1 MQYDIF
7 ISYRRLNSEG
17 RIEGRD
23 IARLLEKE
31 LKLYGYNVFFD
42 YSKIRDNDFKQVILS
57 AARTCKVFLLLLTS
71 DSLTRCVNKE
81 DWVRREIIEAH
92 NSGRKIITVNPDY
105 SFVSFPD
112 NLPEELKFLETLQM
126 SSIDMGPNFEIT
138 VEKMVRDRIQVIVS
152 GKKISAINSANSD
165 IISFCLGGKV
175 FEMSSQF
182 FNKEV
187 YKALERSYT

>member
-1 MQYDIF
+1 MYDVF
-7 ISYRRLNSEG
+7 ISYRRVNAEG
-17 RIEGRD
+17 HIEGRD

-42 YSKIRDNDFKQVILS
+42 YSEIRDNDFEQVILP
-57 AARTCKVFLLLLTS
+57 AVRTCKVFILLLTS
-71 DSLTRCVNKE
+71 DALTRCANE
-81 DWVRREIIEAH
+81 DDWVRREISEAH
-92 NSGRKIITVNPDY
+92 HSERKIITVNPDY

-112 NLPEELKFLETLQM
+112 NLPEELTFLKTLQM

-138 VEKMVRDRIQVIVS
+138 VEKMVRDRIQPVVS
-152 GKKISAINSANSD
+152 GKKISGINTADSD
-165 IISFCLGGKV
+165 IISFSLGGKV
-175 FEMSSQF
+175 FEMPSRF

>member
-7 ISYRRLNSEG
+7 ISYRRLNSDG

-42 YSKIRDNDFKQVILS
+42 YSEIRDNDFEQIILP
-57 AARTCKVFLLLLTS
+57 AARTCKIFVLVLTS
-71 DSLTRCVNKE
+71 DSLTRCVDHE
-81 DWVRREIIEAH
+81 DWVRREIVEAH

-126 SSIDMGPNFEIT
+126 SAIDMGSNFEIT
-138 VEKMVRDRIQVIVS
+138 VEKMVRDRIQIIVP
-152 GKKISAINSANSD
+152 GKKISGINSENSD
-165 IISFCLGGKV
+165 LISFCVGRKV

>member
-42 YSKIRDNDFKQVILS
+42 YSEIRDNDFKQVILP
-57 AARTCKVFLLLLTS
+57 AARTCKVFILLLTS
-71 DSLTRCVNKE
+71 DSLTRCVNEE

-92 NSGRKIITVNPDY
+92 NSGRIIITVNPDY

-126 SSIDMGPNFEIT
+126 SSIDMGTNFEIT

-152 GKKISAINSANSD
+152 GKKIFSINSVNSD
-165 IISFCLGGKV
+165 IISFWLGGKV
-175 FEMSSQF
+175 FEMSSQV